1 MTNVSQYFFLLCGL
15 LLIALSIY
23 TFVYS
28 ELISEEKK
36 NTYTNLQLIL
46 SFITSTPLILLAIYS
61 PFLFLKPPFRVMDS
75 LLVFLI
81 FITLI
86 FTSPFVLTI
95 ASIYFKDNKYISGSV
110 IVSTFFYV
118 LLQSIPQSGRTKYK
132 I

>member
-1 MTNVSQYFFLLCGL
+1 MANVSHYFFLLCGL

-36 NTYTNLQLIL
+36 NTYTNLKLIL

>member
-1 MTNVSQYFFLLCGL
+1 MTNVSHYFFILCGL

-23 TFVYS
+23 TFAYS

-46 SFITSTPLILLAIYS
+46 SFITSS
-61 PFLFLKPPFRVMDS
+61 PFFFFLFFLSLSLLKPPFRVMDS
-75 LLVFLI
+75 LVVFLI

-95 ASIYFKDNKYISGSV
+95 ASVYFKDNTYISGSV

>member
-1 MTNVSQYFFLLCGL
+1 MTNVSHYFFILCGL

-23 TFVYS
+23 TFAYS

-36 NTYTNLQLIL
+36 NTYTNLKLIL
-46 SFITSTPLILLAIYS
+46 SFITSS
-61 PFLFLKPPFRVMDS
+61 PFFFFLFFLSLSLLKPPFRVMDS
-75 LLVFLI
+75 LVVFLI

-95 ASIYFKDNKYISGSV
+95 ASVYFKDNTYISGSV

>member
-1 MTNVSQYFFLLCGL
+1 MTNVSHYFFILCGL

-36 NTYTNLQLIL
+36 NTYTNLKLIL
-46 SFITSTPLILLAIYS
+46 SFIISSPFILLAIYS

-118 LLQSIPQSGRTKYK
+118 LLESIPQSGRTKYK

>member
-1 MTNVSQYFFLLCGL
+1 MANVSHYFFLLCGL

-23 TFVYS
+23 TFAYS

-36 NTYTNLQLIL
+36 NTYTNLKLIL

>member
-1 MTNVSQYFFLLCGL
+1 MANVSHYFFLLCGL

-23 TFVYS
+23 TFAYS

-36 NTYTNLQLIL
+36 NTYTNLKLIL
-46 SFITSTPLILLAIYS
+46 SFITSTPLILFAIYS

-95 ASIYFKDNKYISGSV
+95 ASMYFKDNKYISGSV

-118 LLQSIPQSGRTKYK
+118 LLESIPQSGRTKYK